1 MRVSF
6 LPGSLQMS
14 KPRTKRES
22 IWKMEL
28 DELKYVCHTRKGKRW
43 IKRMLSKAR
52 RSIAF
57 RDCPL
62 D

>member
-1 MRVSF
+1 
-6 LPGSLQMS
+6 MS